1 MAGELEPSLL
11 VESSEPMIHPTAI
24 LSPKACLAADVEVGP
39 YTVIADDVEIGPKTK
54 IGSSCF
60 IDDGARIG
68 AGVQIFHGAVVSG
81 RPQDLKYGGEKSY
94 FFVGDKTIIR
104 EFVTLHRGTAAT
116 GKSTVGQ
123 NCLLMAY
130 SHVAHDCRLGDNV
143 ILANSVQLGG
153 HVELGDWVII
163 GGGTVVHQFCKVGP
177 HAMVGG
183 GFRITQDLVPYALAA
198 GYPLK
203 IMGLN
208 KVGLERRGF
217 PKETIDALERA
228 FRYLFRGRLNTSQAV
243 EKVKAEFGSLPEIKT
258 LLGFIAAAER
268 GLIK

>member
-1 MAGELEPSLL
+1 
-11 VESSEPMIHPTAI
+11 MIHPTAI
-24 LSPKACLAADVEVGP
+24 VSPKARLAPDVEIGP

-60 IDDGARIG
+60 IDEGARIG
-68 AGVQIFHGAVVSG
+68 AEVQIFHGAVVSG
-81 RPQDLKYGGEKSY
+81 RPQDLKYAGEKT
-94 FFVGDKTIIR
+94 FFHVGDKTIIR
-104 EFVTLHRGTAAT
+104 EFVTLHRGTSAT
-116 GKSTVGQ
+116 GKSEVGK

-130 SHVAHDCRLGDNV
+130 THVAHDCRVGDHV
-143 ILANSVQLGG
+143 IMANFAQLGG
-153 HVELGDWVII
+153 HVKIGDWAII
-163 GGGTVVHQFCKVGP
+163 GGGTVVHQFCKVGG
-177 HAMVGG
+177 HVMVGG

-203 IMGLN
+203 VLGIN

-217 PKETIDALERA
+217 QKETITALERA

-243 EKVKAEFGSLPEIKT
+243 EKMKAEFDSLPELKE
-258 LLGFIAAAER
+258 LLDFIAAAER